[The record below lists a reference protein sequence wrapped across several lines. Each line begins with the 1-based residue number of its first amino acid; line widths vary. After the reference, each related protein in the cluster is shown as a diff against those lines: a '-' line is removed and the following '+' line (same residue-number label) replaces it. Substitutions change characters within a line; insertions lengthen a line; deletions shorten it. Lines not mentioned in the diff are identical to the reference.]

1 MEDINEQIKIME
13 AKIAQVTSDIEEFRQ
28 KGHADKRVETME
40 FYKEYLQDELN
51 ELRKQDANH

>member
-40 FYKEYLQDELN
+40 FYKD
-51 ELRKQDANH
+51 